1 MPLKDITREQA
12 ARWLTMAAAVA
23 ILFSIAVAQVLMGLA
38 IVAVAY
44 ARLPVRWPYR
54 LPLAAFFA
62 GTLLAIAL
70 SPDPAGGWP
79 QVKKFFVYLML
90 PLLATTLRDTG
101 DARRLMHYCLG
112 AGVLSSLWSFVQF
125 GRRWLE
131 ADTLHVDFYRHY
143 VAQRTT
149 GFMSHWQTFGGQM
162 MMLFA
167 VALAL
172 LLFAPVRPRK
182 LHRNL
187 LWAALSVLG
196 IAILMNET
204 RSNWIGTALAA
215 VYLVAKARPRLIWT
229 LPLMFG
235 ALMLVPPVRDR
246 AISIVAPHGEVDSNQ
261 HRVVTWRTGLAMVRA
276 HPWFGLGPEQIKKQF
291 DSYVPADIPRPLP
304 EGWYGHL
311 HNNYLQYAA
320 DRGIPTALCL
330 CWFLW
335 AMVSQWWQ
343 RAQQSVGDTRAGLEA
358 AVAAWLGVVVS
369 GFFEWN
375 LSNTEVLHLFLVIS
389 AAASV
394 TRGKCYGR

>member
-1 MPLKDITREQA
+1 MG
-12 ARWLTMAAAVA
+12 AAVA
-23 ILFSIAVAQVLMGLA
+23 ILFSIAVAQILMGLA

-44 ARLPVRWPYR
+44 ARLPLRWPYR
-54 LPLAAFFA
+54 WPLAAFFA
-62 GTLLAIAL
+62 GTLVALAL

-90 PLLATTLRDTG
+90 PLLASTLRHDR
-101 DARRLMHYCLG
+101 DARRLLHYCLA

-131 ADTLHVDFYRHY
+131 ADAMHVDFYRHY

-162 MMLFA
+162 MMVFA

-172 LLFAPVRPRK
+172 SLFAPGRHRK
-182 LHRNL
+182 L
-187 LWAALSVLG
+187 LWAAVG
-196 IAILMNET
+196 IVGSALLLNET
-204 RSNWIGTALAA
+204 RGNWIGAALAT
-215 VYLVAKARPRLIWT
+215 VYLVAKARPRLLWT
-229 LPLMFG
+229 LPLLLG
-235 ALMLVPPVRDR
+235 ALMVVPPIRDR
-246 AISIVAPHGEVDSNQ
+246 AVSIVVPHGELDSNQ
-261 HRVVTWRTGLAMVRA
+261 HRKVTWRTGLAMVRA

-291 DSYVPADIPRPLP
+291 DRYVPADIPRPLP

-320 DRGIPTALCL
+320 DRGIPTALCF

-335 AMVSQWWQ
+335 AMVSGWWKLSPQ
-343 RAQQSVGDTRAGLEA
+343 REAGRRALLEA
-358 AVAAWLGVVVS
+358 AIAAWLGVVVS
-369 GFFEWN
+369 GMLEWN
-375 LSNTEVLHLFLVIS
+375 LANTEVLHLFLAIA

-394 TRGKCYGR
+394 SGLSPRKL

>member
-1 MPLKDITREQA
+1 
-12 ARWLTMAAAVA
+12 MAAAVA
-23 ILFSIAVAQVLMGLA
+23 ILFSIAVAQILMGLA
-38 IVAVAY
+38 IVAVVY
-44 ARLPVRWPYR
+44 ARLPWRWPYR
-54 LPLAAFFA
+54 WPLAAFFA
-62 GTLLAIAL
+62 GTLLALAL

-90 PLLATTLRDTG
+90 PLLASTLRHNR
-101 DARRLMHYCLG
+101 DARRLLHYCLA
-112 AGVLSSLWSFVQF
+112 AGVLSSLWSVVQF

-131 ADTLHVDFYRHY
+131 ADALHVDFYRHY

-172 LLFAPVRPRK
+172 LLFAPERHHKLLRK
-182 LHRNL
+182 M
-187 LWAALSVLG
+187 LWAAVG
-196 IAILMNET
+196 IVGGALLLNET
-204 RSNWIGTALAA
+204 RGNWIGASLAT
-215 VYLVAKARPRLIWT
+215 VYLVAKARPRLVWT
-229 LPLMFG
+229 LPLVLG
-235 ALMLVPPVRDR
+235 ALMVVPPIRDR
-246 AISIVAPHGEVDSNQ
+246 AVSIVVPHGELDSNQ
-261 HRVVTWRTGLAMVRA
+261 HRKVTWRTGLAMVRA

-320 DRGIPTALCL
+320 DRGIPTALCF

-335 AMVSQWWQ
+335 AMVSGWWKL
-343 RAQQSVGDTRAGLEA
+343 APQSEAGTRAVLEA
-358 AVAAWLGVVVS
+358 AIAAWLGVVVS
-369 GFFEWN
+369 GMLEWN
-375 LSNTEVLHLFLVIS
+375 LANTEVLHLFLVIA

-394 TRGKCYGR
+394 AANEADLSPRKL

>member
-1 MPLKDITREQA
+1 MG
-12 ARWLTMAAAVA
+12 AAVA
-23 ILFSIAVAQVLMGLA
+23 ILFSIAVAQILMGMA

-44 ARLPVRWPYR
+44 ARLPWRWPYR
-54 LPLAAFFA
+54 WPLAAFFA
-62 GTLLAIAL
+62 GTLVALAL

-90 PLLATTLRDTG
+90 PLLASTLRHDG
-101 DARRLMHYCLG
+101 DARRLLHYCLA

-131 ADTLHVDFYRHY
+131 ADALHMDFYRHY

-162 MMLFA
+162 MMVFA

-172 LLFAPVRPRK
+172 LLFAPGRHRK
-182 LHRNL
+182 L
-187 LWAALSVLG
+187 LWAAVG
-196 IAILMNET
+196 IVGSALLLNET
-204 RSNWIGTALAA
+204 RGNWIGAALAT
-215 VYLVAKARPRLIWT
+215 VYLVAKARPRLVWT
-229 LPLMFG
+229 LPLVLA
-235 ALMLVPPVRDR
+235 ALMVVPPIRDR
-246 AISIVAPHGEVDSNQ
+246 AVSIVVPHGEMDSNQ
-261 HRVVTWRTGLAMVRA
+261 HRKVTWRTGLAMVRA

-291 DSYVPADIPRPLP
+291 DHYVPADIPRPLP

-320 DRGIPTALCL
+320 DRGIPTALCF

-335 AMVSQWWQ
+335 AMVSAWWRLSPQ
-343 RAQQSVGDTRAGLEA
+343 QEAGSRALSEA
-358 AVAAWLGVVVS
+358 AIAAWLGVVVS
-369 GFFEWN
+369 GMSEWN
-375 LSNTEVLHLFLVIS
+375 LANTEVLHLFLVIA

-394 TRGKCYGR
+394 PASVLAGVPGLSPRKL

>member
-1 MPLKDITREQA
+1 
-12 ARWLTMAAAVA
+12 MAAAVA
-23 ILFSIAVAQVLMGLA
+23 ILFSIAVAQILMGLA

-44 ARLPVRWPYR
+44 ARLPLRWPYR
-54 LPLAAFFA
+54 WPLAAFFA
-62 GTLLAIAL
+62 GTLLALAL

-79 QVKKFFVYLML
+79 QIKKFFVYLML
-90 PLLATTLRDTG
+90 PLLASTLGNEG
-101 DARRLMHYCLG
+101 DARRLLYYCLG

-131 ADTLHVDFYRHY
+131 AGALHVDFYRYY

-162 MMLFA
+162 MMVFA

-172 LLFAPVRPRK
+172 LLFAPERHK
-182 LHRNL
+182 KQ
-187 LWAALSVLG
+187 LWAVVGIVGSALL
-196 IAILMNET
+196 LNET
-204 RSNWIGTALAA
+204 RGNWIGAALAT
-215 VYLVAKARPRLIWT
+215 VYLVAKARPRLVWK
-229 LPLMFG
+229 LPLVLA
-235 ALMLVPPVRDR
+235 ALMVVPPIRDR
-246 AISIVAPHGEVDSNQ
+246 AVSIVVPHGELDSNQ
-261 HRVVTWRTGLAMVRA
+261 HRKVTWRTGIEMVRA

-320 DRGIPTALCL
+320 DRGIPTALCF

-335 AMVSQWWQ
+335 AMVSSWWKLAAQ
-343 RAQQSVGDTRAGLEA
+343 SEAGPRAVLEA
-358 AVAAWLGVVVS
+358 AIAAWLGVVVS
-369 GFFEWN
+369 GMLEWN
-375 LSNTEVLHLFLVIS
+375 LANTEVLHLFLVVA

-394 TRGKCYGR
+394 AAKNVSPQKL